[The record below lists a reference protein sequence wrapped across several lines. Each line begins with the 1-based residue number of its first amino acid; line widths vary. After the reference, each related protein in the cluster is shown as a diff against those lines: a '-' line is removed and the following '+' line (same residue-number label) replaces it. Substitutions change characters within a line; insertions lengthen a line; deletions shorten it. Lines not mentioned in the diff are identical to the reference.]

1 MAITFKIA
9 ARTLRHLGA
18 ELITS
23 EEMALNELMKNS
35 FDAGSSRVKIEIN
48 YPVDFN
54 FLEKNIREYVTGNKS
69 KQAVLYEVN
78 DNSKL
83 YHHET
88 KPCSDFIERLET
100 FLDKI
105 DSSNI
110 EEALKKIKKQYYIKI
125 TDTGHGMTK
134 NDLENVFMTIGVNS
148 KLNIKSKGDRIL
160 LGEKGIGRLSMMRLG
175 NIAIVKSKTINEE
188 KAYKI
193 EFNWSL
199 FDKSNLF
206 LDEIELFTNE
216 TEIEVEHGT
225 EIQISELTNNWTLEK
240 TEKFVCE
247 YIQRLKNPFNHN
259 PKDFPIDIYQN
270 NKRIPISS
278 IPQYLTDAANF
289 EAEYSF
295 MPSTDDNSFVLRGSI
310 KWQEAS
316 QSKEFRTWTLEDII
330 LRLDETKEKTQYQT
344 IKSALNKLGPLTI
357 QAYWF
362 NRSDLKKSIGYQPNW
377 KRELDY
383 WVGGFGIYR
392 DGFRI
397 GYTGGLN
404 DDWLE
409 MDRSA
414 LKSSGFTFNRYQ
426 TIGVIEISKITNP
439 LLKDSANRQTLI
451 ENDEFILL
459 KKIMNLLVMNDI
471 KFRIN
476 EHKSLQDKINK
487 SDLLDKVDHAD
498 DSYKNASSALVN
510 IKKTLSKE
518 NQTTLNE
525 IELVMKNQ
533 NELINS
539 LKAEI
544 DIVMEKNT
552 DILELAGLGQMID
565 FIGHEL
571 KRVTVNTSSLL
582 DRLKYSEDEIQVNE
596 IIIELQKQI
605 KATQKRIDSI
615 DVLSPAT
622 RQRKETY
629 NIVNQFKTIIELYD
643 AKFKRHNV
651 EIKFTVD
658 EQPPKE
664 AVNVKMV
671 RGLVAQIIE
680 NLLTNSVYWLDQ
692 GVKSGDEKKLI
703 EIDIDSK
710 AKTIFVRDNGPGI
723 APEHIHEIFKAYF
736 TNRAKGKGLG
746 LYIAS
751 EIAAYHKAQLYLL
764 NETESDNRLR
774 TFVLEL
780 PSENN
785 Q

>member
-1 MAITFKIA
+1 MAFTFKIA
-9 ARTLRHLGA
+9 ARALRHLGA

-35 FDAGSSRVKIEIN
+35 FDAGSPRVKIEVN
-48 YPVDFN
+48 YPTN
-54 FLEKNIREYVTGNKS
+54 FDLLEKDIKS
-69 KQAVLYEVN
+69 YIAGKISKEEVLCNTNE
-78 DNSKL
+78 NSKV
-83 YHHET
+83 YHHVT
-88 KPCSDFIERLET
+88 KPCSDFLEKLET
-100 FLDKI
+100 ILSKINKTNLD
-105 DSSNI
+105 
-110 EEALKKIKKQYYIKI
+110 EALENLKQQYCIKI

-134 NDLENVFMTIGVNS
+134 NALESVFMTIGVNS
-148 KLNIKSKGDRIL
+148 KLNIDTNEGRVL
-160 LGEKGIGRLSMMRLG
+160 LGEKGIGRLSMMKLG
-175 NIAIVKSKTINEE
+175 NTAIVKSKTLNDQI
-188 KAYKI
+188 AYQIK
-193 EFNWSL
+193 FDWSK
-199 FDKSNLF
+199 FDQPGLF
-206 LDEIELFTNE
+206 LEDIKLFTE
-216 TEIEVEHGT
+216 KVDVSFEKGT
-225 EIQISELTNNWTLEK
+225 EITITHLTNDWTLEK
-240 TEKFVCE
+240 TENFVRE

-270 NKRIPISS
+270 KKRIPISA
-278 IPQYLTDAANF
+278 IPNYLTEAANF
-289 EAEYSF
+289 DADYTFSPSIDDYSIA
-295 MPSTDDNSFVLRGSI
+295 LRGSI
-310 KWQEAS
+310 LWQEAS
-316 QSKEFRTWTLEDII
+316 QSKDSRSWTLEDII
-330 LRLDETKEKTQYQT
+330 LKLDETKEKTQYQK
-344 IKSALNKLGPLTI
+344 IKLLLNSLGPLTI
-357 QAYWF
+357 KAYWF
-362 NRSDLKKSIGYQPNW
+362 NRNDLKKSIGYKPNW
-377 KRELDY
+377 KQELNY
-383 WVGGFGIYR
+383 WIGGFGIYR

-397 GYTGGLN
+397 GFTGGLN
-404 DDWLE
+404 DDWLA

-451 ENDEFILL
+451 ANEEFIIL
-459 KKIMNLLVMNDI
+459 KKLMNNLVVDDI

-476 EHKSLQDKINK
+476 EYKSLQEKINK
-487 SDLLDKVDHAD
+487 TDLMDKVDNAD
-498 DSYKNASSALVN
+498 DSYKNANTALVN
-510 IKKTLSKE
+510 IKKQLSKE
-518 NQTTLNE
+518 HQHSLTE
-525 IELVMKNQ
+525 VELVMKNQ

-544 DIVMEKNT
+544 DQVMEKNT
-552 DILELAGLGQMID
+552 DILELAGLGQMVD

-571 KRVTVNTSSLL
+571 KRVTLNTSSLL
-582 DRLKYSEDEIQVNE
+582 DKLKYSNDEDQINL
-596 IIIELQKQI
+596 IILELQKQI

-629 NIVNQFKTIIELYD
+629 NIVNQFKTIIELYES
-643 AKFKRHNV
+643 KFKRHNV
-651 EIKFTVD
+651 DIIFTVD
-658 EQPPKE
+658 EQQPKE

-692 GVKSGDEKKLI
+692 GIKIGDSRKKI

-710 AKTIFVRDNGPGI
+710 TKTIFVRDNGPGI

-780 PSENN
+780 PLENN
-785 Q
+785 K

>member
-23 EEMALNELMKNS
+23 EEMALNELMKNA
-35 FDAGSSRVKIEIN
+35 FDAMSPRVKIEIN
-48 YPVDFN
+48 YPVALN
-54 FLEKNIREYVTGNKS
+54 LLENNIRKYTVGHIS
-69 KQAVLYEVN
+69 KEDLLFNISE
-78 DNSKL
+78 NSKL

-88 KPCSDFIERLET
+88 KPCSDFLDRLEV
-100 FLDKI
+100 FIDKI

-110 EEALKKIKKQYYIKI
+110 KEALDKIKQQYFIRI
-125 TDTGHGMTK
+125 TDTGHGMDK
-134 NDLENVFMTIGVNS
+134 DDLENVFMTIGTSS
-148 KLNIKSKGDRIL
+148 KLNVKQNGDRVL
-160 LGEKGIGRLSMMRLG
+160 LGEKGIGRLSMMKLG
-175 NIAIVKSKTINEE
+175 NIAIVKSKTQNEK
-188 KAYKI
+188 KAHEIK
-193 EFNWSL
+193 FDWSQ
-199 FDKSNLF
+199 FDEPKLF
-206 LDEIELFTNE
+206 LDEIKLFTNE
-216 TEIEVEHGT
+216 IESDFEHGT
-225 EIQISELTNNWTLEK
+225 QIEIKELTNNWTLEK
-240 TEKFVCE
+240 TEQFVRE
-247 YIQRLKNPFNHN
+247 YIQRLKNPFNQD

-270 NKRIPISS
+270 NKRLAIPT
-278 IPQYLTDAANF
+278 IPKHLTEAANF
-289 EAEYSF
+289 EADYVF
-295 MPSTDDNSFVLRGSI
+295 KPSEDDNNIALVGSI

-316 QSKEFRTWTLEDII
+316 QSKDLRSWTLENII
-330 LRLDETKEKTQYQT
+330 SRLDETKQKNEYQK
-344 IKSALNKLGPLTI
+344 IKLLLNKLGPLTI
-357 QAYWF
+357 KAYWF
-362 NRSDLKKSIGYQPNW
+362 NRADFKKSLGYKPNW
-377 KRELDY
+377 KKELDF
-383 WVGGFGIYR
+383 WVGGFGVYR
-392 DGFRI
+392 DGFRV
-397 GYTGGLN
+397 GFTGGLN
-404 DDWLE
+404 DDWLA
-409 MDRSA
+409 MDRAS
-414 LKSSGFTFNRYQ
+414 LVSSGYSFNRYQ
-426 TIGVIEISKITNP
+426 TIGVIEISKITNSE
-439 LLKDSANRQTLI
+439 LKDSANRETLI
-451 ENDEFILL
+451 GNEEFTLL
-459 KKIMNLLVMNDI
+459 KNLMTMFVVNDI
-471 KFRIN
+471 RFRIN
-476 EHKSLQDKINK
+476 EHKVLQDKIDK
-487 SDLLDKVDHAD
+487 SDLLEKVDTAD
-498 DSYKNASSALVN
+498 NSYKNANSVLIN
-510 IKKTLSKE
+510 IKKQLSQE
-518 NQTTLNE
+518 NQTALTN

-539 LKAEI
+539 LRAEI
-544 DIVMEKNT
+544 DQVMEKNT

-571 KRVTVNTSSLL
+571 KRVTINTSSLL
-582 DRLKYSEDEIQVNE
+582 DKLKYSEDENQINA
-596 IIIELQKQI
+596 IIVELQKQI

-651 EIKFTVD
+651 NVTFTVD

-692 GVKSGDEKKLI
+692 GVKIGNERKSI

-723 APEHIHEIFKAYF
+723 APEHRHEIFKAYF